1 MGFSDRTARGR
12 AGTTEI
18 GYTRLTG
25 IAATASTI
33 DSVYGEKNQR
43 EKEKK
48 RKGSERKNKNGRPNG
63 TATNHS
69 EILICE
75 PPEIPSRTTLFR
87 RSLYTGGLA
96 LANGCL
102 NESIRTTAAAVAI
115 MRNFF
120 RLNYPAHAVLVGS
133 RARERERV

>member
-48 RKGSERKNKNGRPNG
+48 EKEASERTKTDVQMAPRR
-63 TATNHS
+63 T
-69 EILICE
+69 
-75 PPEIPSRTTLFR
+75 IP
-87 RSLYTGGLA
+87 RS
-96 LANGCL
+96 
-102 NESIRTTAAAVAI
+102 
-115 MRNFF
+115 
-120 RLNYPAHAVLVGS
+120 
-133 RARERERV
+133 